1 MDIDTKERLKVIFI
15 FFLQSYKVLMGS
27 MLVVFVPQL
36 CNKKICTIID
46 NLNNKDQLHYISLTI
61 NYITT
66 ISFIICY
73 LIELKR
79 ENWCV
84 EHLDIDDNLGYTH
97 LPFAIKKRPELK
109 KELQQ
114 INNYY
119 FYSSH
124 ITTLIYIINFIISTT
139 SIYFHN
145 AGNATITAY
154 SSFVI
159 LILMKLKNAIYISKD
174 SKKNNMA
181 LSAYMTELKS
191 FNVIDKDH
199 RKTKFQLKIENYRKH
214 GLVLSQKRIEPE
226 EKPVVPDLSMV

>member
-15 FFLQSYKVLMGS
+15 FLLQSYKVLMGS

-36 CNKKICTIID
+36 CNEKICTIMD
-46 NLNNKDQLHYISLTI
+46 NLNNKDNLHHISLII

-66 ISFIICY
+66 ISFTICY
-73 LIELKR
+73 TIELKR

-84 EHLDIDDNLGYTH
+84 EHLDIDDNIGYTH

-109 KELQQ
+109 KQLQQ

-119 FYSSH
+119 YYSSYL
-124 ITTLIYIINFIISTT
+124 TTFIYIINFIISTI

-159 LILMKLKNAIYISKD
+159 LILMKLKNALYISKN

-199 RKTKFQLKIENYRKH
+199 RKTKHQLKIENYRRH
-214 GLVLSQKRIEPE
+214 GLVLSQKRIEPDE
-226 EKPVVPDLSMV
+226 EPIAPDLSMI

>member
-15 FFLQSYKVLMGS
+15 FLLQSYKVLMGS

-36 CNKKICTIID
+36 CNEKICTIID
-46 NLNNKDQLHYISLTI
+46 NFNNKDQLHYISLII

-73 LIELKR
+73 TIELKR

-84 EHLDIDDNLGYTH
+84 EHLDIDDNIGYTH

-109 KELQQ
+109 KQLLQ
-114 INNYY
+114 INYY
-119 FYSSH
+119 YYYSSYL
-124 ITTLIYIINFIISTT
+124 TTFIYIINFIISTI

-159 LILMKLKNAIYISKD
+159 LILMKLKNALYISKK
-174 SKKNNMA
+174 SKKNNIA

-199 RKTKFQLKIENYRKH
+199 RKTKYQLKIENYRRH
-214 GLVLSQKRIEPE
+214 GLVLSQKRIEPDE
-226 EKPVVPDLSMV
+226 GPIVSDLNMV